1 MTTIRTYTSIKTD
14 PNNVEV
20 TDHSTIKAAIAYA
33 KEEAQWENTIFSD
46 VVVDG
51 QTVYIASE

>member
-1 MTTIRTYTSIKTD
+1 MTIRTYTSYTTD

-20 TDHSTIKAAIAYA
+20 KDHDTQKAAIAHA
-33 KEEAQWENTIFSD
+33 NEEAKWENTIFSD

-51 QTVYIASE
+51 LTIYIASE